1 MLEQVKVAYGKVL
14 RLEDEGYNFDELM
27 DELDEFLSDN
37 LNLTELYDKF
47 LSEIE
52 LSNAECT
59 ILVAAFDVFVAEF

>member
-27 DELDEFLSDN
+27 DELDEFLEDN
-37 LNLTELYDKF
+37 SNLTELYDKF